1 MGKKNNVL
9 LDYLNEPRRFADIF
23 NGYFGKG
30 EQIFD
35 PKYIKEADS
44 KIQSILVT
52 KNGQRV
58 ENLEIMRDIKKIY
71 KDDAILQILCLED
84 QDYIDYGA
92 AIRTL
97 KMDAAEYNNQLKKRL
112 RKHREDND
120 LPEKEYEC
128 GISKND
134 RFHPVITLW
143 WYHGKEKYDGPY
155 CLKDSLYNLG
165 SPYDE
170 FVSDYRLNILTTDEN
185 YTNGYFH
192 TEFRNLYKTLACR
205 NDKMSMMKL
214 FENDDDFRDIDD
226 DTLYAISVATE
237 RPVLWEKKEQS
248 DNKRGGHDM
257 CLAMDQIEEDARLEG
272 MKMRDREKISEML
285 SKGKTVEEI
294 VDFCNYPE
302 ELVREVEESLCAGA
316 R

>member
-97 KMDAAEYNNQLKKRL
+97 KMDAAEYNNQLKKRQQ
-112 RKHREDND
+112 KHREDND

-128 GISKND
+128 GISIND

-143 WYHGKEKYDGPY
+143 WYHGKYEYDGPY
-155 CLKDSLYNLG
+155 CLKDCLYNLD
-165 SPYDE
+165 SPYNE
-170 FVSDYRLNILTTDEN
+170 FVSDYKLNILTTDEN

-192 TEFRNLYKTLACR
+192 TEFRNLYKTLACK
-205 NDKMSMMKL
+205 NVKMSMKEL
-214 FENDDDFRDIDD
+214 FKKDNDFKDIDD
-226 DTLYAISVATE
+226 DTLYAISVAIEMPT
-237 RPVLWEKKEQS
+237 LWDNKDKS

-257 CLAMDQIEEDARLEG
+257 CLAMEQIEEDARLEEKKKTIS
-272 MKMRDREKISEML
+272 KMIA
-285 SKGKTVEEI
+285 KGKSVEEI
-294 VDFCNYPE
+294 VDLLEYPE
-302 ELVREVEESLCAGA
+302 ELVREVEESLFAGVH
-316 R
+316 